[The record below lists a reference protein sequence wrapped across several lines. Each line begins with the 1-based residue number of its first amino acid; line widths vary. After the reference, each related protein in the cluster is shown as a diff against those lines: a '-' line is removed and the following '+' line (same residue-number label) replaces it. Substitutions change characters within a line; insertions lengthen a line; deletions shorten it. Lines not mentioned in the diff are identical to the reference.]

1 MRKRR
6 RKKKKLRKIKIKELT
21 DMGFTEQQAKEALK
35 QNDEDVEKA
44 INFLVG
50 S

>member
-1 MRKRR
+1 
-6 RKKKKLRKIKIKELT
+6 
-21 DMGFTEQQAKEALK
+21 MGFTEQQAKDALEK
-35 QNDEDVEKA
+35 NNEDVEKA

>member
-1 MRKRR
+1 
-6 RKKKKLRKIKIKELT
+6 
-21 DMGFTEQQAKEALK
+21 MGFTEQQAKDAIEK
-35 QNDEDVEKA
+35 NNEDVEKA

>member
-1 MRKRR
+1 
-6 RKKKKLRKIKIKELT
+6 
-21 DMGFTEQQAKEALK
+21 MGFSEQQAKDALEK
-35 QNDEDVEKA
+35 NNEDVEKA

>member
-1 MRKRR
+1 
-6 RKKKKLRKIKIKELT
+6 
-21 DMGFTEQQAKEALK
+21 MGFSEEQAKEALK
-35 QNDEDVEKA
+35 ENNEDVEKA

>member
-1 MRKRR
+1 
-6 RKKKKLRKIKIKELT
+6 
-21 DMGFTEQQAKEALK
+21 MGFSEQQARDALQK
-35 QNDEDVEKA
+35 NNEDVEKA